1 MTPADRSNA
10 MLRALL
16 LGACGCVAPAFAAP
30 ADPVPDPAAP
40 PPPVSAL
47 PAPAPA
53 ARTGAAAG
61 LQDGLYPEFRRLYDA
76 REYAAALPYALRI
89 VQLVEADPGLAQQ
102 VPTALNNLG
111 ATQLEVG
118 DHAGAAASFQRALE
132 LLEAT
137 EGVGSRRMIS
147 PLFGLGRA
155 QAAQGQHGHAIE
167 ALNRALSISRR
178 ADGLFNLTQLDIMDV
193 LATSLMA
200 VEDYDASESLRTYA
214 LQIVE
219 HRYGVDDP
227 RTLAQVNRLGAWYE
241 LTGRYPLARMM
252 YLRSLRIA
260 NATANGRNM
269 VAINALRGVAR
280 THRLQF
286 ALDPESLINGPQTPS
301 LDSGRSD
308 QMFPNPMLFDQP
320 ALGQPAAR
328 LNNEGEQALLR
339 ALKTLDESAGVPKEL
354 RGILEVELGDWYMTA
369 RRPDLAL
376 VHYRLAWP
384 LLPSS
389 ALDRNQNPL
398 LAPRQLLYR
407 RPASAQRNRDL
418 PRDEVNR
425 KVVEYAFTVTP
436 RGEVKDIQTLSSE
449 ITRSQENSVRNALEE
464 AVYSPRFENGEAA
477 ETTDVRFRE
486 TYYEEIEKKKDDKD
500 GGTEAVNAGGVLSQ
514 DVEPAAPAADAPA
527 TPAPAPTTEAAPA
540 TPTPTPAPA
549 PETAPATETA
559 TP

>member
-1 MTPADRSNA
+1 MNPADRPN
-10 MLRALL
+10 LILGALL
-16 LGACGCVAPAFAAP
+16 VGVCGWIAPALADPAPGATAAP
-30 ADPVPDPAAP
+30 APQNAPPAA
-40 PPPVSAL
+40 
-47 PAPAPA
+47 
-53 ARTGAAAG
+53 AAATG
-61 LQDGLYPEFRRLYDA
+61 PQAGLYPEFRRLYDA
-76 REYAAALPYALRI
+76 RAYAAALPYAERI
-89 VQLVEADPGLAQQ
+89 VRLIEADPGLAPQL
-102 VPTALNNLG
+102 PTALNNLG

-118 DHAGAAASFQRALE
+118 DHDGAAASFQRALE

-147 PLFGLGRA
+147 PLSGLGRA
-155 QAAQGQHGHAIE
+155 HAAQGQHAHAIE
-167 ALNRALSISRR
+167 DLNRALSISRR
-178 ADGLFNLTQLDIMDV
+178 ADGLFNLNQLDIMDV

-227 RTLAQVNRLGAWYE
+227 RTLPQVNRLAAWYE

-260 NATANGRNM
+260 NGTANGRNM
-269 VAINALRGVAR
+269 VAVNALRGIAR

-286 ALDPESLINGPQTPS
+286 ALDPESLLNGLQTPS

-308 QMFPNPMLFDQP
+308 QMFPNPLLYDQP

-339 ALKTLDESAGVPKEL
+339 ALKTLDDSAGVPEML
-354 RGILEVELGDWYMTA
+354 RGTLEVELGDWYMTA
-369 RRPDLAL
+369 RRPDLAMG
-376 VHYRLAWP
+376 HYRLAWP
-384 LLPSS
+384 KLPAS
-389 ALDRNQNPL
+389 ALERNQNPL

-425 KVVEYAFTVTP
+425 KVVEYTFTVTP
-436 RGEVKDIQTLSSE
+436 LGEVKDIKTLSSE
-449 ITRSQENSVRNALEE
+449 VTRSQEGSVRNALED

-477 ETTDVRFRE
+477 ETADVRFRE
-486 TYYEEIEKKKDDKD
+486 TYFEEIEKKKDDKSAT
-500 GGTEAVNAGGVLSQ
+500 TEAPGASGVVSQ
-514 DVEPAAPAADAPA
+514 DVAPAAPAPTS
-527 TPAPAPTTEAAPA
+527 TPAPG
-540 TPTPTPAPA
+540 
-549 PETAPATETA
+549 TA